1 MQKTTDS
8 TNTQIWPPHYD
19 KKNFTNNFILHQIG
33 SWNTQNLN
41 ATSLWGR
48 ASGLVTFYVEL
59 NSMQHT
65 IKRYLCESRIINQN
79 LWLQLVSENRSG
91 LIRLRLA
98 SLSLAPSQPFL
109 FSLFNIIDI
118 SLTMVFT
125 TTTINI
131 NTIILNIITIIITVT
146 RTVQQQTVKTM
157 FPPQLVFQTKSCS
170 IGIEDD
176 DEFGKRLAALLR
188 TRFDAVIT
196 RVHCQL

>member
-8 TNTQIWPPHYD
+8 TNTQIWPPHYH

-98 SLSLAPSQPFL
+98 SLSLAPGPPFL

-146 RTVQQQTVKTM
+146 RNVQQQTAKTM
-157 FPPQLVFQTKSCS
+157 FPPHLVFRTKSCS